1 MWLIFALLLGNL
13 LGEKKNKKPCLKVT
27 TDLLPGE
34 AFFGCAEAV
43 EPGFPGSRRSVW
55 QQQGVSCEALQDS
68 WVAVRWQLEQKL
80 LPHSSEKNEKHTMP
94 ELEGAQGRS
103 SPAPDPLCTE
113 HCAQKGPKPNS
124 SPQHSANV
132 SSYLW
137 SQIRIGILIP

>member
-68 WVAVRWQLEQKL
+68 WVAVRWQLEQKAAASFLREERETYNAWAGREHKERPAQL
-80 LPHSSEKNEKHTMP
+80 LT
-94 ELEGAQGRS
+94 
-103 SPAPDPLCTE
+103 
-113 HCAQKGPKPNS
+113 
-124 SPQHSANV
+124 HSAQSTAHRNG
-132 SSYLW
+132 LNP
-137 SQIRIGILIP
+137 IPALSTLLMWVVICEARLELAF